1 MPLFARFYAGWIFL
15 IHLQAWD
22 SSMKSFLGLELVPE
36 SCLNLLQLPQSI
48 RQLFVTTW
56 CEEVSWPTWI
66 KNSGSVKVSKDSIL
80 ICQFHRFYQESIM
93 WKIEIPSTILFK
105 LVAHSST
112 ENLVV
117 VVVDRID
124 VAKPIGK
131 ICKQNCTS
139 LIHLHIEFLAGGSIS
154 LPWPHTRGSR
164 DRVATATTRFLAKS
178 TFPRFIP
185 PPPNISAAGCGAT
198 VKPPLTPLVERGCAA
213 LGESP
218 V

>member
-1 MPLFARFYAGWIFL
+1 
-15 IHLQAWD
+15 
-22 SSMKSFLGLELVPE
+22 MKSFLGLELVPE

-112 ENLVV
+112 ENFVV
-117 VVVDRID
+117 IVVDRID
-124 VAKPIGK
+124 VAKPKGK
-131 ICKQNCTS
+131 NLNKIVRMQSTS
-139 LIHLHIEFLAGGSIS
+139 TSSSWQEGPLASHGPTQGAAEIAAHGKRGGMAS
-154 LPWPHTRGSR
+154 
-164 DRVATATTRFLAKS
+164 
-178 TFPRFIP
+178 
-185 PPPNISAAGCGAT
+185 
-198 VKPPLTPLVERGCAA
+198 
-213 LGESP
+213 
-218 V
+218 

>member
-1 MPLFARFYAGWIFL
+1 
-15 IHLQAWD
+15 
-22 SSMKSFLGLELVPE
+22 MKSFLGLELVPE

-112 ENLVV
+112 ENFVV

-164 DRVATATTRFLAKS
+164 DRVATATTRFLARS
-178 TFPRFIP
+178 TFRRFIP
-185 PPPNISAAGCGAT
+185 APPNISAAGCGAT
-198 VKPPLTPLVERGCAA
+198 VKPPLTPLAERGCAA